1 MKNAINNNNSILF
14 IMHIINISFGK
25 FIKLY
30 VIREIFLFK
39 SFVRL
44 PFSSY
49 SYSVCRSAP
58 SMKLNAPEL

>member
-1 MKNAINNNNSILF
+1 MCK
-14 IMHIINISFGK
+14 
-25 FIKLY
+25 
-30 VIREIFLFK
+30 IFLFK

-58 SMKLNAPEL
+58 SMNTGTVTCKRIALMLIVHGICRTVPIFPFRISDYLTF